1 MNLGAIGFALLLV
14 LVNGFFVA
22 VEFAFTASRRQ
33 LLEEMADGGSRF
45 ARLALRSMSE
55 LPTTFAGAQLGVAG
69 ASLALGFVMEP
80 ALAQV
85 FEGLLEFTGL
95 PNEIVVGI
103 GVVAALL
110 VASFIHNV
118 FGEMAPKNATI
129 AAPER
134 VAVLVAGPFRLYV
147 TILRPILVS
156 LTWFALGLLRL
167 FGVEPRQAIESTH
180 SAADIASLVKTV
192 GAGGLIEDTSSRL
205 LTAAVG
211 FHETLVSEVMVPRP
225 DLVALPATSTPEDF
239 ERTVVATGH
248 SRIPVYRTDLDDL
261 EGFVHAKDLLTVD
274 GADRTLPVPA
284 RIIRVMLTVPE
295 SLSVSPVMEMM
306 KTSRTHIAAAV
317 DEYGSTAGLITLED
331 IAEELVG
338 EIRDE
343 HDIRE
348 LMQVRPAGRDRYL
361 VAGQTRVDRLGAQ
374 GIELPEGA
382 YETVGGFVMDQLGR
396 IPRRGDI
403 VTTDKHEIGVRRM
416 DGRRV
421 REVAVRSLPSAGTA
435 DTNDSGPGFEDGA

>member
-1 MNLGAIGFALLLV
+1 MNLGAILVALVLV

-22 VEFAFTASRRQ
+22 VEFAFTASRRRV
-33 LLEEMADGGSRF
+33 LEDMAEEGSRF
-45 ARLALRSMSE
+45 APLALRSMGE
-55 LPTTFAGAQLGVAG
+55 LPITFAGAQLGVAA
-69 ASLALGFVMEP
+69 ASLGLGFVMEP
-80 ALAQV
+80 ALAVV
-85 FEGLLEFTGL
+85 FEGLLDFTGL
-95 PNEIVVGI
+95 PREIVVAI

-129 AAPER
+129 AAPEL
-134 VAVLVAGPFRLYV
+134 VAVIVAGPFRLYV
-147 TILRPILVS
+147 TILRPIIVS

-167 FGVEPRQAIESTH
+167 FGVKPRQAIESTH

-192 GAGGLIEDTSSRL
+192 GAGGVIEDASSRL
-205 LTAAVG
+205 LTAAIG
-211 FHETLVSEVMVPRP
+211 FRETLVNEVMVPRP
-225 DLVALPATSTPEDF
+225 DLVALPMTSTPEDF
-239 ERTVVATGH
+239 ERTVVSTGH
-248 SRIPVYRTDLDDL
+248 SRIPVYHTDVDDMK
-261 EGFVHAKDLLTVD
+261 GFVHAKDLLTIT
-274 GADRTLPVPA
+274 GPDRTEPVPH
-284 RIIRVMLTVPE
+284 RIIRQILTVPE

-306 KTSRTHIAAAV
+306 RESRTHIAAAV

-348 LMQVRPAGRDRYL
+348 VMEVRPAGRDRFL
-361 VAGQTRVDRLGAQ
+361 VAGQTRVDRLRDR

-382 YETVGGFVMDQLGR
+382 YETVGGYVMDRLGR
-396 IPRRGDI
+396 VPRRGDI
-403 VTTDKHEIGVRRM
+403 VTTDRLEIGVRRM

-421 REVAVRSLPSAGTA
+421 REVEVRTLP
-435 DTNDSGPGFEDGA
+435 DTSPTDSK